1 MKTGVCSIT
10 YAVAEPRTYLV
21 VGLEPGIEPVEFCVR
36 MAERNRIPG
45 LLPMHQQIDDGETA
59 LYFDISG
66 KRRLQDVLREAEE
79 KQLLMLLSSLT
90 RALQGLP
97 DYFLRSG
104 QCLLEPECAFADG
117 QGTVWLPL
125 VPLDS
130 DPQDS
135 SPALR
140 SYLTTLLGAY
150 GGTPTPKVA
159 ALIAAVIKPDFTL
172 ESFAALLTPSAP
184 SAPEPRRIPE
194 PQPVFREPVR
204 PAAPPAVPEAEPPA
218 PAAEKKPELF
228 GKKFDLPVRKKEEP
242 REQPAPAGFA
252 IPGMAGVQIPG
263 AVPVPDEKKKKKEKP
278 EKKEKK
284 TFGLLGR
291 KKEGKVDM
299 DKEAHMVS
307 AAIPMPTPARPEP
320 TPAYA
325 AAPVRSTPAPE
336 PSYGSQWS
344 GTVQLAEQGATEF
357 IDSAAGLGAA
367 LLHGGRRVELT
378 AQTFT
383 VGRVNCSYVVDNPKV
398 SRPHATILRDGRRYL
413 IRDENSSNHTYVNGV
428 MIPPYTPVELEDGC
442 EIRMGSEEFRFQQ
455 GSN

>member
-1 MKTGVCSIT
+1 MKTGVRSIT

-21 VGLEPGIEPVEFCVR
+21 IGLESGVEPVEFCVR

-66 KRRLQDVLREAEE
+66 KRRLQDVLREAGE
-79 KQLLMLLSSLT
+79 KQLLMLLSSLIRT
-90 RALQGLP
+90 LQGLP
-97 DYFLRSG
+97 EYFLRSG

-117 QGTVWLPL
+117 EGGVCLPL
-125 VPLDS
+125 VPVES

-135 SPALR
+135 NPLLR
-140 SYLTTLLGAY
+140 SYLTALLGEY

-159 ALIAAVIKPDFTL
+159 ELIAAVIKPDFTL
-172 ESFAALLTPSAP
+172 ESFAALVTPSA
-184 SAPEPRRIPE
+184 AETPEPRRE
-194 PQPVFREPVR
+194 PAQPAFRAPVQPAVP
-204 PAAPPAVPEAEPPA
+204 PAAPVKAEAPA

-228 GKKFDLPVRKKEEP
+228 GRKFDLPGRKKEEP
-242 REQPAPAGFA
+242 KEAPPAPAGFA

-263 AVPVPDEKKKKKEKP
+263 AAPEPVGKKKEKP
-278 EKKEKK
+278 EKKS
-284 TFGLLGR
+284 FSLLGR

-307 AAIPMPTPARPEP
+307 SAIPVPAPATPAPVP
-320 TPAYA
+320 VGA
-325 AAPVRSTPAPE
+325 AAPASNVPAPE
-336 PSYGSQWS
+336 PYYGGQWS

-357 IDSAAGLGAA
+357 IDSAASLGAA
-367 LLHGGRRVELT
+367 LLHGGRRVALT

-398 SRPHATILRDGRRYL
+398 SRTHATILRDGQRYL
-413 IRDENSSNHTYVNGV
+413 IRDENSSNHTYGNGV
-428 MIPPYTPVELEDGC
+428 MIPPYTPGELEDGC

-455 GSN
+455 GRD